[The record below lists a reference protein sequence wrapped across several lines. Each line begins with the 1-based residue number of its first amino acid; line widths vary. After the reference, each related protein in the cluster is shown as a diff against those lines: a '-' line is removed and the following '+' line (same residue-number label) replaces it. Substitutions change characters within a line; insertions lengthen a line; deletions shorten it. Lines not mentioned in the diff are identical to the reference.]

1 MNDRERILT
10 ADNPYAVL
18 QLQTTAT
25 PEEAKY
31 QYFKLVRRFTPEHD
45 EEAFRIIRR
54 AYEDLKN
61 PARKA
66 AADVML
72 FTAPHGDLIF
82 VGIDVSTESQVKL
95 NREIQILSQEPP
107 KDEATKR
114 NLINCLKERACL
126 LAKKGK
132 YSDALNDLDEIE
144 KFGGTGEEVEQA
156 RAFLLSR
163 IALKLATQGHY
174 VEAAHRWRRAER
186 MAPDNSFLLHN
197 LAVCATLT
205 HNHDEED
212 KYWVETLRA
221 WHRELNTKGDD
232 EYTKNLIVE
241 THRRFGGKYLRQT
254 GDESLREEV
263 SKVKAPPGVAFHAMG
278 MAPGVSSASTGPVP
292 GVPAKPSMPGAGSA
306 PGGKGPR
313 QKVADQPKPVP
324 SAPPGTPA
332 AAGLDAFARKDWR
345 GAVQHF
351 EKHLK
356 TNPEDGN
363 ILDKLGWALLHAGQ
377 GNRAFALWLKMLR
390 EGPDQETGKESFIR
404 AKVDTAKVLQKK
416 MMTNPAMVQLKD
428 VLKHVPDSKEVLE
441 VLGNLYKEKNDL
453 MNAVFYLE
461 KALEVDPND
470 KELRL
475 EVRQLRS
482 RARSVRAIM

>member
-10 ADNPYAVL
+10 ADNPYGVL

-45 EEAFRIIRR
+45 EEAFRVIRR
-54 AYEDLKN
+54 AYEDLKE

-72 FTAPHGDLIF
+72 FTAPPGDLTF
-82 VGIDVSTESQVKL
+82 DGIDVTTESQVKL

-107 KDEATKR
+107 TDEATKKSLV
-114 NLINCLKERACL
+114 NALKERACL
-126 LAKKGK
+126 LSKKGK
-132 YSDALNDLDEIE
+132 FSDALNDLDEIE
-144 KFGGTGEEVEQA
+144 KVVSDDSDIEIA

-186 MAPDNSFLLHN
+186 LDPEDSSILHN

-205 HNHDEED
+205 HNHEDED
-212 KYWVETLRA
+212 KYWIEALKA

-232 EYTKNLIVE
+232 EYIKNLIVE

-278 MAPGVSSASTGPVP
+278 MATSGVQGFSPQQTQQSTGAPVAGGGP
-292 GVPAKPSMPGAGSA
+292 PPAAGSQGPSSTPKA
-306 PGGKGPR
+306 PTPT
-313 QKVADQPKPVP
+313 
-324 SAPPGTPA
+324 APPGTPA

-345 GAVQHF
+345 GAIQNF

-356 TNPEDGN
+356 AKPEDGD

-390 EGPDQETGKESFIR
+390 DGPDHETGKESYIR
-404 AKVDTAKVLQKK
+404 AKIDTAKALQKK

-453 MNAVFYLE
+453 MNASFYLE

-475 EVRQLRS
+475 QVRQLKS
-482 RARSVRAIM
+482 RARSMRAIM